1 MMIHD
6 WGTLGLHI
14 PNLMLPK
21 EGTDYFRWSVIA
33 CDQYTSQPGY
43 WEKVKDIVGDSPS
56 TLNLILPE
64 VYLDTGQEDEIIEA
78 VQKTMNHYLSDG
90 TLRTLKPGCMLIKR
104 TAEGRSH
111 LGLVIA
117 VDLEAYDFT
126 GDVKSTV
133 RSTEI
138 VVPDRIPPRLKIREG
153 APIECPHIL
162 ILIDDPDRTV
172 IEPLVNQPREVIYD
186 TDLMMDGGHITGSF
200 ISEKHLDGA
209 RKGLS
214 VLFDESEEKYGK
226 GNAFL
231 MAVGDGNHSLATA
244 KTAWENLKQKLTPD
258 ETKDHPARFA
268 LCEIT
273 NIHNEGL
280 LFKSIHRVLFANNG
294 ISGMQLVEKVVNY
307 LNKANDKAYI
317 VDSDYVP
324 PEDVLC
330 FSYITKESRGQII
343 IDDPG
348 STLEVE
354 YLQRALN
361 VMSREED
368 CFEIDYIHGRHATE
382 ALALE
387 KGNAGFILPDES
399 MSKLFKAVAADGPLP
414 RKTFSV
420 GKANEKRFYIE
431 CKSITRG

>member
-1 MMIHD
+1 MIHS
-6 WGTLGLHI
+6 WETLGLHI

-21 EGTDYFRWSVIA
+21 EGTDYFRWAVIA

-43 WEKVKDIVGDSPS
+43 WAKVKEIVGDSPS

-64 VYLDTGQEDEIIEA
+64 VYLKTDQEDIIIES
-78 VQKTMNHYLSDG
+78 VQNKMQQYLSDG
-90 TLRTLKPGCMLIKR
+90 TLRTLKPGCILIKR

-117 VDLEAYDFT
+117 LDLESYDFT
-126 GDVKSTV
+126 HGSHSIV
-133 RSTEI
+133 RPTEI
-138 VVPDRIPPRLKIREG
+138 VVPHRIPPRLKIREG

-200 ISEKHLDGA
+200 ISEKHLDGV
-209 RKGLS
+209 RQGLS

-226 GNAFL
+226 GKAFL

-244 KTAWENLKQKLTPD
+244 KAAWENLKQKLTPD
-258 ETKDHPARFA
+258 EIEDHPARFA
-268 LCEIT
+268 LCEIA
-273 NIHNEGL
+273 NIHDEGL
-280 LFKSIHRVLFANNG
+280 IFKSIHRVLFPKKNL
-294 ISGMQLVEKVVNY
+294 SGMELVEKVVNY
-307 LNKANDKAYI
+307 LNKANGQAYLA
-317 VDSDYVP
+317 DSDYVA
-324 PEDVLC
+324 PEDVLN
-330 FSYITKESRGQII
+330 FSYITKERKGQII
-343 IDDPG
+343 IENP
-348 STLEVE
+348 SWSLEVE
-354 YLQRALN
+354 CLQRALN
-361 VMSREED
+361 SINQEED
-368 CFEIDYIHGRHATE
+368 CFDIDYIHGKHATE

-387 KGNAGFILPDES
+387 KGNVGFLLPDES
-399 MSKLFKAVAADGPLP
+399 MSKLFYAVAVDGPLP

-431 CKSITRG
+431 CKSITRA